1 MKILL
6 YKDDGTEFPE
16 DVTEAVKALYDLCIG
31 SMDFRSGFWNAED
44 AAPVAKLARAAG
56 FEDAEEV
63 EKYVSEALHNEETGA
78 WLRDYKNKLYLS
90 KRYYAGITLT
100 GQDHAH
106 VFSSQGRCMWPG
118 CDQKGF
124 Q

>member
-63 EKYVSEALHNEETGA
+63 EKYVSEALHDEETWNYRVANVKHDAYRIWPGKH
-78 WLRDYKNKLYLS
+78 D
-90 KRYYAGITLT
+90 
-100 GQDHAH
+100 H
-106 VFSSQGRCMWPG
+106 VFSFQGRCMWPG
-118 CDQKGF
+118 CEEKGF
-124 Q
+124 K